1 MSSSGGIGSP
11 PRGVT
16 TSGEGL
22 TQAVGDAQAQSANVG
37 AAQIAP
43 DGKVLVNGVPVDVN
57 TPEGAAILM
66 GAVNTEELETI
77 KGMLL
82 LKQVDSPDGP
92 LLIPDDS
99 FKKAD
104 TTALR
109 AQLGPTANEGGDWID
124 NELGQWFESQGVAN
138 PYNSNTTPALYDKI
152 KDNGAFLEAVAKL
165 TGYLQNPT
173 TKAEG
178 EFISHMAAIEGQN
191 VTNAAGTQTQY
202 SPEFVKYMKGIQAAN
217 PHGNIMELLFLV
229 FRQSIE
235 ETNEDKK
242 YFLQKLKMFN
252 DMGESLSNYLSD
264 LVDVSRDLGA
274 AAAGAK
280 YPEMVLTAEPV
291 TIKKFDLSTTNRAGE
306 LVPLSVESKKLERAG
321 LNDTIKEVESM
332 QETVRNKR
340 QMASTAFQNFDQKS
354 NQLYNLLSSV
364 MKAMN
369 EMRMGTVRNML

>member
-1 MSSSGGIGSP
+1 MSSSGGIGGGT
-11 PRGVT
+11 PRGVPA
-16 TSGEGL
+16 EGL
-22 TQAVGDAQAQSANVG
+22 TQAVGDAQAQSTNVG

-66 GAVNTEELETI
+66 GAVNSEELQTI

-82 LKQVDSPDGP
+82 LKQVDTPDGP
-92 LLIPDDS
+92 MLIPDDS
-99 FKKAD
+99 FNKVD
-104 TTALR
+104 TAALY
-109 AQLGPTANEGGDWID
+109 AQLGPVANEGGDWID
-124 NELGQWFESQGVAN
+124 KDLGQWFESQGVAN
-138 PYNSNTTPALYDKI
+138 PYNSNTTPALFDKI
-152 KDNGAFLEAVAKL
+152 KDNGAFTAAVAKL

-178 EFISHMAAIEGQN
+178 EFVTHMAAIEGQN
-191 VTNAAGTQTQY
+191 VTTATGTQH
-202 SPEFVKYMKGIQAAN
+202 SAEFIAYMKGIQAAN
-217 PHGNIMELLFLV
+217 PHGNIMEVLFLV
-229 FRQSIE
+229 FRQSIQ

-252 DMGESLSNYLSD
+252 DMGESLSNYLSE

-274 AAAGAK
+274 RAAGAK

-306 LVPLSVESKKLERAG
+306 LEPLSVQSKKLDRAG